1 MVEGGAQ
8 TASAFLKKDLVD
20 RLLLYRA
27 PILIGGGKAALG
39 DIGLDS
45 LGSAHDR
52 WRLSDTRMWG
62 PDRMELYE
70 RVRHAS
76 GIAMFTG
83 IITDIG
89 RVESAEQRGDPH
101 LRSEERS
108 VGKECVSTCR
118 SRWSPSNSNKKQNQT
133 TKE

>member
-83 IITDIG
+83 IITD
-89 RVESAEQRGDPH
+89 
-101 LRSEERS
+101 RSEERRG
-108 VGKECVSTCR
+108 GKECVSTCR
-118 SRWSPSNSNKKQNQT
+118 SRWSPYHKK
-133 TKE
+133 KK